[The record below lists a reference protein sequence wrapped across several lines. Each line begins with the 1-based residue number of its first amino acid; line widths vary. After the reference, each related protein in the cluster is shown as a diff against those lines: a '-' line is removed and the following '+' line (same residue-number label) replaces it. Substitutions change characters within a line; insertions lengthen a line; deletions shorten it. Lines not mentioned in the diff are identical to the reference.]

1 MIKFVG
7 SVIFSCILLLTGCQS
22 RSGYIDE
29 LTSCTW
35 LGELKGGGQVSLS
48 FSGDTAALR
57 LENGGEAETIEGRYL
72 ADQSQLII
80 FDANLGQNYGFD
92 YTPQGDTL
100 LLGMNGSTVT
110 LEKQK

>member
-1 MIKFVG
+1 MKKFVG
-7 SVIFSCILLLTGCQS
+7 TVIFSCILLLTGES
-22 RSGYIDE
+22 
-29 LTSCTW
+29 
-35 LGELKGGGQVSLS
+35 
-48 FSGDTAALR
+48 
-57 LENGGEAETIEGRYL
+57 ETIKGRYL